1 MITLIAALDEDR
13 IIGRDGTLP
22 WHVPGDLKFFRRTT
36 TGHVVIM
43 GRSTW
48 QSLAEAGYNTA
59 GPYLAER
66 INFVITHD
74 PAGRAADMKQPPHP
88 TLGPHFS
95 DTIELAISTA
105 KRKFPEYATE
115 FFLCGG
121 RQIYELALRR
131 NLPERMLLTH
141 IEGKHIG
148 DTTFPPF
155 DTSAWTTREIQRG
168 EGFTVVEYTRR

>member
-43 GRSTW
+43 GRTTW
-48 QSLAEAGYNTA
+48 QHLAEAGYNTA
-59 GPYLAER
+59 GPYLDKR
-66 INFVITHD
+66 VNFVITRD
-74 PAGRAADMKQPPHP
+74 PAGQAAALDAPPHE
-88 TLGPHFS
+88 TFGPHFV
-95 DTIELAISTA
+95 DTIELALSTA
-105 KRKFPEYATE
+105 KRRFPEYATE

-131 NLPERMLLTH
+131 GLPDRMLLTH

-155 DTSAWTTREIQRG
+155 DESAWTGRQIERG
-168 EGFTVVEYTRR
+168 EGFGVVEYTPR